1 MLVHEILHLR
11 NVRWFLCISTI
22 QHLFMS
28 GFGGSEC
35 KFHLSIFSSFSLYN
49 LTTLWMDNKTRAASK
64 KLYFILFLS
73 LISVLTSFVAQCE
86 EVCFWVLN
94 VCAECSNC
102 IRTCFISSD
111 NFMPIKSGCTW
122 NGFRRCMF
130 FIFAASLE
138 IVLTANFFF
147 GWGVH
152 HTRSSFKLYVPIFNW
167 TFWSALLF

>member
-1 MLVHEILHLR
+1 MKPCICEMWDDFCVSQQYNIHLCLDSEDQSVSFTFQFFPPLAYIIWQLFGWTTKQEQRVR
-11 NVRWFLCISTI
+11 NF
-22 QHLFMS
+22 
-28 GFGGSEC
+28 
-35 KFHLSIFSSFSLYN
+35 
-49 LTTLWMDNKTRAASK
+49 
-64 KLYFILFLS
+64 YFILFS
-73 LISVLTSFVAQCE
+73 VLISVLTSFVAQCE

-94 VCAECSNC
+94 VCAECLNC

-152 HTRSSFKLYVPIFNW
+152 HTWSSFRLYVPIFNW
-167 TFWSALLF
+167 IFWSALLF